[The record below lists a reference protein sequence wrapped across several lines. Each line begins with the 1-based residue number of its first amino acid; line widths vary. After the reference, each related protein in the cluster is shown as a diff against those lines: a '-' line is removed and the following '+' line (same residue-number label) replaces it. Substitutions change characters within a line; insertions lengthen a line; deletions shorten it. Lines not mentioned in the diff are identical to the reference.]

1 VEKMAGVTEALAK
14 AAFLLALRSVAS
26 GGNLFQ
32 IAPTFGVDILR
43 PLTRMAASTVE
54 RVGENKKLPIRSRL
68 GGSSGE
74 AIRRTPEPEKT
85 DGLCEDS
92 LG

>member
-1 VEKMAGVTEALAK
+1 
-14 AAFLLALRSVAS
+14 LRIAAS
-26 GGNLFQ
+26 GGNLLSF
-32 IAPTFGVDILR
+32 APIFGVDILR
-43 PLTRMAASTVE
+43 PLIRMAASTVE
-54 RVGENKKLPIRSRL
+54 RFGENKTLPIRSRL

-74 AIRRTPEPEKT
+74 AIQRTPEPEKT